1 MLKREK
7 GVALIQ
13 PWSAISQ
20 SPCMIS
26 HAMGEIYHP
35 VHGDYKELSKTSK
48 YLGSLFPQ
56 ISYFNSSEQKTSIW
70 KENKRCGGEGEELS
84 QQMGNLGDLGVRIQ
98 MLKIGTALLALICNM
113 CGTAAT
119 HPSRMYLATF

>member
-26 HAMGEIYHP
+26 HTTGEIYHP

-56 ISYFNSSEQKTSIW
+56 LSYFNSSEQKTSIW

-84 QQMGNLGDLGVRIQ
+84 QQMGNLGDLGICIQ

>member
-13 PWSAISQ
+13 PWSAISR
-20 SPCMIS
+20 SLYMIS
-26 HAMGEIYHP
+26 LAT
-35 VHGDYKELSKTSK
+35 GDITQSVVIIKSLARQANIWGPCSPR
-48 YLGSLFPQ
+48 YL
-56 ISYFNSSEQKTSIW
+56 YFNSSEQKTSIW
-70 KENKRCGGEGEELS
+70 EENKRCGGEGEELS
-84 QQMGNLGDLGVRIQ
+84 QQMGNLGDLGSHIQ

-113 CGTAAT
+113 CGTGAA